1 MKTTTRN
8 DKLLRIRKRASYR
21 FFQQLYEFLK
31 DSPSV
36 ADIMRKFNDILD
48 AKRSYG
54 SGRNARYA
62 EESLELVLRDNG
74 EYLSSVSK
82 VLLTALQLT
91 SYTTIVGGSPLDRKP
106 PEQEDIVILAL
117 HRLLSSHL
125 HQVH

>member
-74 EYLSSVSK
+74 
-82 VLLTALQLT
+82 
-91 SYTTIVGGSPLDRKP
+91 
-106 PEQEDIVILAL
+106 LA
-117 HRLLSSHL
+117 
-125 HQVH
+125 